1 MIRAAKPGDETYNAR
16 KRYTRQAERYLKQ
29 ASQSAGEDA
38 ARKRALAKTAFENA
52 LALYDAKSNQR
63 VSKPVAKLAAEFG
76 IDLTQ
81 RDIKKSYIST
91 DEQRRQ
97 RVTAESKSW
106 RVGAQTDPE
115 QRRQFEAVNLMRNPT
130 VSRRFFAATQDIWR
144 EKAVKYDPELGANRI
159 DPSKI
164 YQVLFEHY
172 GVDNLADLMDKV
184 AADLGADNLYDVD
197 IDDDELYAY
206 LTAKGSYVYGQA

>member
-29 ASQSAGEDA
+29 AQQSAGEDA

-52 LALYDAKSNQR
+52 LALYDARSSQR

-81 RDIKKSYIST
+81 RDVKKSYIST

-97 RVTAESKSW
+97 RVTSKSKSW
-106 RVGAQTDPE
+106 TVGAQTDPE
-115 QRRQFEAVNLMRNPT
+115 QRRQFEAAALMSNPT
-130 VSRRFFAATQDIWR
+130 ISRRFFAATQDLWR
-144 EKAVKYDPELGANRI
+144 GKAVKWDEELQANRI
-159 DPSKI
+159 DPAKI

-184 AADLGADNLYDVD
+184 SADLGNAGLYDVD
-197 IDDDELYAY
+197 IDDDELYTY